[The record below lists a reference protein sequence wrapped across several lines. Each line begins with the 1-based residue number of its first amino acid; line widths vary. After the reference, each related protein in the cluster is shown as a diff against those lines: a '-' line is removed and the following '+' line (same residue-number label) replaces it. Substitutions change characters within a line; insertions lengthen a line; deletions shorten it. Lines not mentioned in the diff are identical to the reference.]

1 VIPPPARK
9 RFGQHFLEPA
19 WADKVVHAISPG
31 PDDTIIEIGPGRGA
45 ITTRLAAHARVLAYE
60 IDRDLAA
67 MLRSTAPPALGIVE
81 RDFLEVGAD
90 EVRQELARGGPS
102 GRLRVAGN
110 LPYNVAAPILFRLI
124 ALFNAGLPIDDATLM
139 LQREVADRLLA
150 RPGTKDYGVLT
161 VLVRH
166 QADVEPL
173 LQLPP
178 GAFRPP
184 PKVRSTL
191 LRLRL
196 HAASPA
202 TADPEQL
209 AALTKTVFM
218 RRRKTLLN
226 ALRRFPAAARVP
238 AREALLRAGVDPLR
252 RPETLT
258 IAELVGLVDAFASL
272 RR

>member
-1 VIPPPARK
+1 
-9 RFGQHFLEPA
+9 
-19 WADKVVHAISPG
+19 
-31 PDDTIIEIGPGRGA
+31 
-45 ITTRLAAHARVLAYE
+45 
-60 IDRDLAA
+60 
-67 MLRSTAPPALGIVE
+67 M
-81 RDFLEVGAD
+81 
-90 EVRQELARGGPS
+90 
-102 GRLRVAGN
+102 
-110 LPYNVAAPILFRLI
+110 
-124 ALFNAGLPIDDATLM
+124 
-139 LQREVADRLLA
+139 
-150 RPGTKDYGVLT
+150 
-161 VLVRH
+161 LVRH

-178 GAFRPP
+178 GAFRPAP
-184 PKVRSTL
+184 RVRSTL

-202 TADPEQL
+202 TVDPEQL

-226 ALRRFPAAARVP
+226 ALRPFPAAARVP

-258 IAELVGLVDAFASL
+258 IAELVSLVDAFASL